1 MGSSESAEVVE
12 PLGLRVALMSSSGE
26 NGNGNGWR
34 SLLSVVG
41 SVGALVGA
49 VYVVLSS
56 AISSQGASIHDLE
69 TRLREVEAGKA
80 ANSEK
85 INEIETQFSQE
96 ARVRYLEIHALRE
109 ASGLDPLPWMGDGTS
124 RPNR

>member
-1 MGSSESAEVVE
+1 MAGSS
-12 PLGLRVALMSSSGE
+12 E

-56 AISSQGASIHDLE
+56 AIGIQGASIHDLE
-69 TRLREVEAGKA
+69 SRVRELEASHA
-80 ANSEK
+80 ANREK

-96 ARVRYLEIHALRE
+96 ARVRYLEVHALRE
-109 ASGLDPLPWMGDGTS
+109 AAGLDPLPWLGDGTS
-124 RPNR
+124 RPEFK